1 MYPASVSRVIDVRE
15 EPGRVVIVL
24 RPYALWQSLA
34 FPIAQL
40 AALLIVFP
48 LTEPH
53 SQQDRMMSVLIA
65 LGGGL
70 ALGSIAFWVAYLL
83 IGREERVAVS
93 GTELLIDRQALRRPE
108 LRRRSTYAIS
118 RVVNLRAVGPVK
130 PPQPWGACLA
140 FDYDGS
146 TVNFGRG
153 VAGSDADRVVNALAA
168 AVPAWTA
175 QEPATP
181 SAAGDLRAT
190 SRAWSRVTLL
200 VAALSIACLV
210 KVAFAWPLDRTKT
223 TLALV
228 VAIVSGAFIPMW
240 AFLIFNLE
248 SRVLWRSRTWVR
260 LVAALCT
267 VALGLFVPVQIT
279 AWVRDE
285 LLSLFRPVDD
295 DDLWTIWGV
304 NMLLA
309 LAGIFWMAHRADK
322 RGWSVREERG
332 VSRNT
337 SGQ

>member
-1 MYPASVSRVIDVRE
+1 VYPASVSRVIDVRE

-40 AALLIVFP
+40 AALIIVFS
-48 LTEPH
+48 LWEPH
-53 SQQDRMMSVLIA
+53 PQQDRMMPLLIA
-65 LGGGL
+65 LGVGSV
-70 ALGSIAFWVAYLL
+70 LGSVAFLVAYLL
-83 IGREERVAVS
+83 VGREERVAVS
-93 GTELLIDRQALRRPE
+93 GPQLLIDHQVLRRPE
-108 LRRRSTYAIS
+108 LRRRRTYAIS
-118 RVVNLRAVGPVK
+118 RIVNLRAVGPVK
-130 PPQPWGACLA
+130 PPQPWGAYLA

-146 TVNFGRG
+146 TVKFGRG

-175 QEPATP
+175 QEPARP

-210 KVAFAWPLDRTKT
+210 EVALAWPLDRTKT
-223 TLALV
+223 TLALA
-228 VAIVSGAFIPMW
+228 VAIITGAFIPIW
-240 AFLIFNLE
+240 VFIIFNLE

-260 LVAALCT
+260 LVA
-267 VALGLFVPVQIT
+267 GLSAAGVGLLLPLQIMI
-279 AWVRDE
+279 WVSTE
-285 LLSLFRPVDD
+285 LLSPFRPVDD
-295 DDLWTIWGV
+295 GDLQRIWGV
-304 NMLLA
+304 NLVLEM
-309 LAGIFWMAHRADK
+309 AGMFWMAHRADK
-322 RGWSVREERG
+322 RGWPVREERG